1 MVVCS
6 ASYKADLLLYSAI
19 LVYYGMQEMRSM
31 TFSEGLTLQFN
42 VLHPNH
48 FTTRMS
54 VISVSRENRTYTLRV
69 KAGYLLQWILMYVPS
84 WYPQTTLSAAA
95 SVWSRPQVN
104 SEVAC
109 YPLFLYLILPPVS
122 SLQPAVEDNTFTH
135 AAVSGDRNWTN
146 ILSKA
151 KIFVQ
156 ITKRLLWIDIG
167 SKCHT

>member
-84 WYPQTTLSAAA
+84 WYPQMTLNAAA
-95 SVWSRPQVN
+95 SV
-104 SEVAC
+104 
-109 YPLFLYLILPPVS
+109 
-122 SLQPAVEDNTFTH
+122 
-135 AAVSGDRNWTN
+135 
-146 ILSKA
+146 
-151 KIFVQ
+151 
-156 ITKRLLWIDIG
+156 
-167 SKCHT
+167 